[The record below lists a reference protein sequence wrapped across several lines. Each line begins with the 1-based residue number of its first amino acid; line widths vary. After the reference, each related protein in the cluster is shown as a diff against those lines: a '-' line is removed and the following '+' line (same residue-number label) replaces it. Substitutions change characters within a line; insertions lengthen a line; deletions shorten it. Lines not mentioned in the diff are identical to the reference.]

1 MQFHAAI
8 QPAQF
13 IIVLYTWHSL
23 IIVPQ
28 RKPNIVAYGGKNT
41 RLEKQMCKCSSGRK
55 YSTYLAVHI
64 AEHNNKIVMQQV
76 TAMLNSF
83 NNYYSQG

>member
-41 RLEKQMCKCSSGRK
+41 RLEKQMCKCSSGR
-55 YSTYLAVHI
+55 
-64 AEHNNKIVMQQV
+64 
-76 TAMLNSF
+76 
-83 NNYYSQG
+83 